1 MALGLVLNSQAII
14 PTERSRFG
22 RGAAAC
28 EGARRYVPARTIAS
42 FAMRRG
48 SSGERM
54 SALGQKQ
61 KFETAPVMS
70 VLSPKADMLIFD
82 IDVR

>member
-1 MALGLVLNSQAII
+1 
-14 PTERSRFG
+14 
-22 RGAAAC
+22 
-28 EGARRYVPARTIAS
+28 
-42 FAMRRG
+42 
-48 SSGERM
+48 M

-61 KFETAPVMS
+61 TFELAPVMS